1 MDEFFKHKHHNYFP
15 SISEYGTIQKTSKSN
30 FLDCLHNY
38 DSSMLTLPELT
49 AKVVD
54 GDAPTQSLKSR
65 NSKRFGQYA
74 SMEFYSCFGM
84 P

>member
-1 MDEFFKHKHHNYFP
+1 
-15 SISEYGTIQKTSKSN
+15 
-30 FLDCLHNY
+30 
-38 DSSMLTLPELT
+38 MLTLPELT

-65 NSKRFGQYA
+65 NSKTFGQYA
-74 SMEFYSCFGM
+74 SMEFYNCFGM